1 MYVEILKA
9 VNDKLKTLTPQIP
22 ITSSDETDGIERPSF
37 MVDLENINQQAFMNS
52 YKDSEF
58 DVNIKYFAS
67 SREKSRIENL
77 KMIEQLSE
85 LFIENNLLN
94 CEDYAVEIY
103 DAIEIKTVDSVLH
116 FTIPIFISEFVDK
129 EKEFEE
135 METLEFE
142 MKGAMI

>member
-9 VNDKLKTLTPQIP
+9 INDKLKTLTPQIE
-22 ITSSDETDGIERPSF
+22 ITSSDETDGINRPCF
-37 MVDLENINQQAFMNS
+37 MVDLENITQQSFMNT

-77 KMIEQLSE
+77 KMIEKLSA
-85 LFIENNLLN
+85 LFIEDNLIT
-94 CEDYAVEIY
+94 CEDYGIEIY

-116 FTIPIFISEFVDK
+116 FTIPIFVSEFVDK
-129 EKEFEE
+129 EKDLEK
-135 METLEFE
+135 METLQIE
-142 MKGAMI
+142 MKGA